1 MSVPTDNLTRAA
13 KDPTWA
19 WARYEPVDGQGW
31 NVGLAAHLLARAGFG
46 SSLAERE
53 RAVADGPQKSIDRL
67 VRPPEGLD
75 AFEQTYA
82 EYERASEG
90 SIDRPPS
97 LVAATHGPDA
107 LSLAGEAH
115 LVLAWPFRRQ
125 PERGGTQSAH
135 AAARSTPSRAR
146 PWPLPIAPP
155 GRHGRSGRAAL
166 PPGPEESQGHAA
178 ADARPYACWLPSPLA
193 RGTTTD
199 RDVAETAR
207 AFTGWFVLRTR
218 LQFYDR
224 EFDDGDKEILGK
236 RENFTTASALDW
248 IADQRATSRTIVR
261 KLYRQFVSE
270 TDEPGDELLDPLVD
284 SLAAGGDVLAT
295 VETMLRSN
303 LFFSPFAVRCRV
315 KSPVEFALGLARC
328 FTDRIATQNLGPSL
342 AGLGQDLY
350 NPPTSAGWP
359 GGMDWLND
367 ASIVG
372 RHRLAAEMLAPDGKS
387 LYDIH
392 VQSLAAAHGKTEPA
406 AALPFFTDLLLPGG
420 DAAVE
425 MASTPKR
432 LEDLVLAIACL
443 PEYQLT

>member
-13 KDPTWA
+13 KDPAWA
-19 WARYEPVDGQGW
+19 WARYEPVDGRGW

-46 SSLAERE
+46 SSLAERG
-53 RAVADGPQKSIDRL
+53 RAVADGPQKTIDRL
-67 VRPPEGLD
+67 VHPPED
-75 AFEQTYA
+75 VNAFEQTYA

-90 SIDRPPS
+90 SIDALRAWWLRRMVETPFP
-97 LVAATHGPDA
+97 LLEKLTLFWHGHFAVSQNEVGRSPLMQRHVQLLREHA
-107 LSLAGEAH
+107 LG
-115 LVLAWPFRRQ
+115 PFRSLLQAVMVDPAMLLCLEAQKSRK
-125 PERGGTQSAH
+125 A
-135 AAARSTPSRAR
+135 TP
-146 PWPLPIAPP
+146 PLM
-155 GRHGRSGRAAL
+155 
-166 PPGPEESQGHAA
+166 
-178 ADARPYACWLPSPLA
+178 LA
-193 RGTTTD
+193 RTLLGAFTVGEGNYTD

-236 RENFTTASALDW
+236 KDNFTTESALDR
-248 IADQRATSRTIVR
+248 IADQRATSRTVVR

-270 TDEPGDELLDPLVD
+270 TDDPGDELLDPLVD

-303 LFFSPFAVRCRV
+303 LFFSPLAPHSRV

-359 GGMDWLND
+359 GGLDWLND

-387 LYDIH
+387 LCNLN
-392 VQSLAAAHGKTEPA
+392 VQSFAAAHDKTDPA
-406 AALPFFTDLLLPGG
+406 ASLPFFTDLLLPGS

-425 MASTPKR
+425 MASIPKR

-443 PEYQLT
+443 PDYQLT